1 MTTDFPNIV
10 LIMTDNQPADA
21 VGCYGNNEI
30 HTPNLDALAA
40 DGVRFNNA
48 YCPNAMCSPS
58 RASVWSGRMPCQHG
72 VHTWLNDK
80 LMDQWPEDW
89 NAIAEFDTLPEI
101 LNRNGYATAMI
112 GKYHLGKLDKPQ
124 NGIDHWITMSR
135 GHTLDFYGNEMIVN
149 GDTFIHDGHSVDFF
163 SEKAV
168 DYIDGRTN
176 SPDQPFLLMLPYN
189 GPYGHWPSIKGR
201 AKNVFADLYD
211 NCELNSVPREGI
223 NKRVIDRYSS
233 RVLDSGGNLP
243 EQFSGP
249 LLLPNNKDSL
259 RNYFSQTSL
268 IDDGVGKIINEL
280 KNLKLF
286 DNTIIIY
293 TSDHGFSLGNHG
305 IWGHGMAAWPSSI
318 HRPSFNIPLIFSG
331 PGVKEGKSNA
341 LVSQLD
347 LANTILSLTK
357 SSKLEG
363 ERVDSLSLVLSNESH
378 KNRDKVFMEQEES
391 RAVRTKK
398 WLFINRFNR
407 EGMDWLSSELYDL
420 EKDPDERNNLS
431 DEKKFIQIIQML
443 NKDLIEYFEKHS
455 DPSYDLW
462 RGGSAKSNVS
472 NPKFWKE
479 AWGPDWKTTF

>member
-1 MTTDFPNIV
+1 MENNKPNI
-10 LIMTDNQPADA
+10 LLFMSDNQSADFI
-21 VGCYGNNEI
+21 GCYGNSEVI
-30 HTPNLDALAA
+30 TPNIDFLAKTGMQYSSA
-40 DGVRFNNA
+40 F
-48 YCPNAMCSPS
+48 CTNAMCSPC
-58 RASVWSGRMPCQHG
+58 RASVLTGLIPSSHG
-72 VHTWLNDK
+72 IHNWLDDN
-80 LMDQWPEDW
+80 LEQYWPDNW
-89 NAIAEFDTLPEI
+89 NAIGEFDSLPIKLKES
-101 LNRNGYATAMI
+101 GYVNALI
-112 GKYHLGKLDKPQ
+112 GKYHLGKAWRRPESF
-124 NGIDHWITMSR
+124 DHWITFPH
-135 GHTLDFYGNEMIVN
+135 GHTKSFYKNKIIDNDKNYE
-149 GDTFIHDGHSVDFF
+149 HEGHSVDFF
-163 SEKAV
+163 TSKTLEFLKEQEQQK
-168 DYIDGRTN
+168 T
-176 SPDQPFLLMLPYN
+176 PFFCFVPFN

-268 IDDGVGKIINEL
+268 IDHGVGKIINEL

-331 PGVKEGKSNA
+331 PGVKEGKSKA

-347 LANTILSLTK
+347 IANTILSLTK

-398 WLFINRFNR
+398 WLFINRFNK
-407 EGMDWLSSELYDL
+407 EGMDRLSSELYDL
-420 EKDPDERNNLS
+420 EKDPDEQNNLS
-431 DEKKFIQIIQML
+431 DEKKLIHIIQML
-443 NKDLIEYFEKHS
+443 NQDLIEYFEKHS
-455 DPSYDLW
+455 EPSYDLW